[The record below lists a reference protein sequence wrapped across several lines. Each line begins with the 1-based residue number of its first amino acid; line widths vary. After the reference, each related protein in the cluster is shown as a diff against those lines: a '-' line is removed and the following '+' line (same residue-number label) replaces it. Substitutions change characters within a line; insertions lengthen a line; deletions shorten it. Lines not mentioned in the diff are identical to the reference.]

1 LDIWL
6 VKSSYSR
13 IVYLLLEFGLLDRP
27 AAWKVYWSKGWI
39 FGW

>member
-1 LDIWL
+1 MHIEIKGLDIWL

-27 AAWKVYWSKGWI
+27 AA
-39 FGW
+39 